1 MFAGQEMAG
10 AILSTTVTVAV
21 QVETFPFTSVTVSVT
36 VLLPTL
42 AQVNE
47 LGETVT
53 EAIPQLSEEPLL
65 ICEAVIEAVPAA
77 LRLTDMF

>member
-1 MFAGQEMAG
+1 MAG

-47 LGETVT
+47 LGETITV
-53 EAIPQLSEEPLL
+53 AIPQLSLEPLL
-65 ICEAVIEAVPAA
+65 IWAAVMDAVPAE
-77 LRLTDMF
+77 LRFTVTF

>member
-1 MFAGQEMAG
+1 MG

-36 VLLPTL
+36 VFAPTF

-47 LGETVT
+47 LGETVI
-53 EAIPQLSEEPLL
+53 EAIPQLSKLPLL
-65 ICEAVIEAVPAA
+65 I
-77 LRLTDMF
+77 